1 MNKKAFTL
9 AEVLITLGIIGVVAA
24 LTMPVL
30 IANYKN
36 KVFITKTKKVY
47 SNIQNAIIMAQQDSG
62 NIGDNEFLFNVSD
75 GYLKVTENFAKYF
88 NGATVCQSDERCK
101 EVVHQIKYADSP
113 VYDSSGNANEFK
125 LGAPLIMLNDGST
138 LKVEELIP
146 NCDYTRTET
155 YYEENGQSQ
164 TAQNHVRYC
173 ALVYFDIN
181 GAKLPNQF
189 GQDAFYMGIFK
200 DKITPGNWSKAG
212 GNTLKNILSG
222 DEKLHVKRQ

>member
-75 GYLKVTENFAKYF
+75 GYLKVTENFAKYI

-138 LKVEELIP
+138 LKVKELIP

-155 YYEENGQSQ
+155 HYEENGQSQ
-164 TAQNHVRYC
+164 TGQNHVRYC

-189 GQDAFYMGIFK
+189 GQDAFYMEIFK